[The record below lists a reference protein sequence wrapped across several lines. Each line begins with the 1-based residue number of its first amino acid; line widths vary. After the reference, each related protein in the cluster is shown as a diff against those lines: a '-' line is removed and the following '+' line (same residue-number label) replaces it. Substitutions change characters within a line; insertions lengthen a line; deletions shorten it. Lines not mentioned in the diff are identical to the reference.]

1 VQGQKL
7 GNLSGEYNMSNVQI
21 TIEIPEDAYLAL
33 SSSGYSKG
41 RISKEAK
48 RLLAARL
55 FQNGFLSLGKAAE
68 LAELGMGVFI
78 DFLNEL
84 QIPVIDYDDEELEAE
99 FRAVNKSR

>member
-1 VQGQKL
+1 MQGQKL
-7 GNLSGEYNMSNVQI
+7 GNLYGEYNMSNVQI

-55 FQNGFLSLGKAAE
+55 FQNGFLSLGKSAE
-68 LAELGMGVFI
+68 LAELGWE
-78 DFLNEL
+78 FLL
-84 QIPVIDYDDEELEAE
+84 I
-99 FRAVNKSR
+99 F